1 MAEFFSELLKHAA
14 ITAIRQSSQPQLP
27 VAAGP
32 SVSARKERLGWI
44 KFTVS
49 RSTVAIAEPPNFPA
63 WSEVE
68 PEFGAFVQEIVALD
82 AVRGAEALAD
92 TLVSDWKNRAD
103 ACLNHRCISV
113 QVEAATRFIGN
124 DFIVITFWRGAIQD
138 VVPAHHVPPQSSDS
152 AEPGAAPAA
161 LSANESMYCRQVPS
175 APPAA
180 IVSF

>member
-1 MAEFFSELLKHAA
+1 
-14 ITAIRQSSQPQLP
+14 
-27 VAAGP
+27 VGC
-32 SVSARKERLGWI
+32 I

-49 RSTVAIAEPPNFPA
+49 CSTVAIAEPPNFPA
-63 WSEVE
+63 WSEVG

-92 TLVSDWKNRAD
+92 TLASDWKKRAD
-103 ACLNHRCISV
+103 ACLNHRRISV

-138 VVPAHHVPPQSSDS
+138 AVPEHHVPPQSSDS

-161 LSANESMYCRQVPS
+161 LSASESMYCRMVPS